1 MIICSAISAF
11 VISGNSKRNEFMNAN
26 VKALADGEI
35 TIGKICAKSYGICV
49 YTDVIPYETYHGVF
63 I

>member
-1 MIICSAISAF
+1 MSVITYISVF
-11 VISGNSKRNEFMNAN
+11 FISGNFRRDELMNAN
-26 VKALADGEI
+26 VNALADGEI

-49 YTDVIPYETYHGVF
+49 YTDVIPYETYPGVF